1 MVSAC
6 NPLATRE
13 GIQTTLTLTGN
24 EEEWEKEQK
33 VIGRGGRRQEGRG
46 RGKWEECEG
55 DKMVRKCFYT

>member
-13 GIQTTLTLTGN
+13 GIQTTLTVTGN

-46 RGKWEECEG
+46 RGEVG
-55 DKMVRKCFYT
+55 GM